1 MDKISSPLPGLPTA
15 YKPVALDGSTIVL
28 DTAVDMARQGRGE
41 GTLVWATQQ
50 PVAIMRPGKTWYS
63 PAQGLYLG
71 LILEPEFAPEATG
84 QIALIGLLSMG
95 VAIAEAVV
103 PMTDLRYRWPN
114 DLLLSGSK
122 VCGVGLRQEL
132 ADGWLVL
139 GVSVNVGEEPAEVI
153 DGGCVQIEGGNAELA
168 PAELLQGFARQFL
181 HWINRWDEEG
191 LESILTAMRGRWG
204 SPGESVLIELEGD
217 RTMAGAFHDV
227 GPEGELVLETSTG
240 SQSVSLDE
248 FFGLIRI

>member
-1 MDKISSPLPGLPTA
+1 MDKISSPLPELPA
-15 YKPVALDGSTIVL
+15 VYEPVALDGSTIVL
-28 DTAVDMARQGRGE
+28 ETALDMARQGRGE

-50 PVAIMRPGKTWYS
+50 PKAAMRPGKTWYS
-63 PAQGLYLG
+63 PAQGLYLS

-84 QIALIGLLSMG
+84 QMALIGLLSMG

-122 VCGVGLRQEL
+122 VCGVGLRQDLTE
-132 ADGWLVL
+132 GWLVL

-168 PAELLQGFARQFL
+168 PSELLQGFARQFL

-191 LESILTAMRGRWG
+191 LEPILSAMRGRWG
-204 SPGESVLIELEGD
+204 SPGESVLVELEGN
-217 RTMAGAFHDV
+217 RILAGAFQDV
-227 GPEGELVLETSTG
+227 GAEGQLVLETDTEV
-240 SQSVSLDE
+240 QTVSLND
-248 FFGLIRI
+248 FFALERK